1 MKYYISTTIILQ
13 RLITATLLAFTATS
27 AQAFTVTI
35 EDPTVQSSPIT
46 NDVFIVDFNN
56 QTLGNNGFS
65 LSNGDISYT
74 YSDELAITESSEW
87 GGANSS
93 QFIANS
99 TLPGEPGN
107 YKISINQKQKY
118 FGFWWSGG
126 DPYNKITFKN
136 NGNVVA
142 VLQTDDIVN
151 HINNID
157 DVALQSDYKG
167 NPNGGNTQ
175 WSLEEIYAFV
185 NVFFNNNGEAYD
197 EIVVEIMPND
207 TEARFESDNHTFS
220 VAEQA
225 ISGTLV
231 IDVPPAIVYSD

>member
-1 MKYYISTTIILQ
+1 MKYYITYITITIMLKQLITTI
-13 RLITATLLAFTATS
+13 LLSFTATS

-35 EDPTVQSSPIT
+35 EQPTVQSSPIT
-46 NDVFIVDFNN
+46 NDIFIVDFNN

-65 LSNGDISYT
+65 LSNGNISYT
-74 YSDELAITESSEW
+74 YSNELAITESNVY

-93 QFIANS
+93 QFITNS
-99 TLPGEPGN
+99 TLEGSFN
-107 YKISINQKQKY
+107 ISINQKQKY

-142 VLQTDDIVN
+142 VLQTEDIVN
-151 HINNID
+151 HINNIN
-157 DVALQSDYKG
+157 DVALQSAYKG
-167 NPNGGNTQ
+167 NPNGVNDQ
-175 WSLEEIYAFV
+175 WSLEENYAFV
-185 NVFFNNNGEAYD
+185 NVFFNHYGEAYD

-207 TEARFESDNHTFS
+207 TGAEFESDNHTFS
-220 VAEQA
+220 VAEQT

-231 IDVPPAIVYSD
+231 IDVPPAIVPAD

>member
-1 MKYYISTTIILQ
+1 MILTG
-13 RLITATLLAFTATS
+13 LITAILLSFTATS

-35 EDPTVQSSPIT
+35 EDPTVQSYPIT

-56 QTLGNNGFS
+56 QTLGNNGFN
-65 LSNGDISYT
+65 LSNSNISYT
-74 YSDELAITESSEW
+74 YSNELAITESSEW

-93 QFIANS
+93 QFITNS
-99 TLPGEPGN
+99 TLEGSYN
-107 YKISINQKQKY
+107 ISINQKQKY
-118 FGFWWSGG
+118 FGFWWSAG

-142 VLQTDDIVN
+142 VLQTEDIVN

-157 DVALQSDYKG
+157 DVALQSAYKG

-175 WSLEEIYAFV
+175 WSLEENYAFV

-231 IDVPPAIVYSD
+231 IDVPPAIVYAD

>member
-1 MKYYISTTIILQ
+1 MKYYITITIMLK
-13 RLITATLLAFTATS
+13 RLITAILLSFTATS

-35 EDPTVQSSPIT
+35 EDPTVQSYPIT

-65 LSNGDISYT
+65 LSNGDITYT

-93 QFIANS
+93 QFITNS

-118 FGFWWSGG
+118 FGFWWSAG
-126 DPYNKITFKN
+126 DPYNRITFKN
-136 NGNVVA
+136 DGKVVA

-151 HINNID
+151 HINKIN
-157 DVALQSDYKG
+157 DVARQSAYKG

-175 WSLEEIYAFV
+175 WSLPQIYTFV
-185 NVFFNNNGEAYD
+185 NVFFNHNGEAYD
-197 EIVVEIMPND
+197 EIVVEIMSNP
-207 TEARFESDNHTFS
+207 EQAGFESDNHTFS
-220 VAEQA
+220 VGEQA
-225 ISGTLV
+225 LSGTLV

>member
-1 MKYYISTTIILQ
+1 MLK
-13 RLITATLLAFTATS
+13 RLITAILLSFTATS

-35 EDPTVQSSPIT
+35 ENPTVQRSPIT
-46 NDVFIVDFNN
+46 NDIFVVDFNN

-65 LSNGDISYT
+65 LSNGNTSYT
-74 YSDELAITESSEW
+74 YSNELAITESNVY

-93 QFIANS
+93 QFITNS

-107 YKISINQKQKY
+107 YKISINQEQKY
-118 FGFWWSGG
+118 FGFWWSAG

-142 VLQTDDIVN
+142 VLQTEDIVN
-151 HINNID
+151 HINNIND
-157 DVALQSDYKG
+157 AALKSAYKG
-167 NPNGGNTQ
+167 NPNGVNDQ
-175 WSLEEIYAFV
+175 WSLEENYAFV
-185 NVFFNNNGEAYD
+185 NVFFNHYGEAYD

-207 TEARFESDNHTFS
+207 TEAGFESDNHTFS
-220 VAEQA
+220 VAEQK

-231 IDVPPAIVYSD
+231 TDVPPAIVYSD